1 MEDEFSSL
9 NSGGGGTFVK
19 WQSVGDVVDGVV
31 VRFTLDGGRDFNGD
45 PCPEIVLDPC
55 TPKGSDTNVELTG
68 DAHQIVTAG
77 QANLKRQV
85 LANPARFAEGH
96 RVRITYKADAKSSN
110 DRTFKEFDVK
120 ATPRPVTVVGAPAV
134 TVDDDALDF

>member
-9 NSGGGGTFVK
+9 SSGGGGTFVK
-19 WQSVGDVVDGVV
+19 WANVGDVVDGVV

-55 TPKGSDTNVELTG
+55 VPKGSDFTVELTG
-68 DAHQIVTAG
+68 EEPKVVTAG

-85 LANPARFAEGH
+85 VENAARFAVGH
-96 RVRITYKADAKSSN
+96 RVRIAYADDAESSN
-110 DRTFKEFDVK
+110 GRTFKRFDVK
-120 ATPRPVTVVGAPAV
+120 ATPRPVTVVGAPAAV
-134 TVDDDALDF
+134 PDDALDF

>member
-9 NSGGGGTFVK
+9 SSGGGGTFVK
-19 WQSVGDVVDGVV
+19 WANVGDVVDGVV

-68 DAHQIVTAG
+68 DDVTECLGGAEMIDEET
-77 QANLKRQV
+77 
-85 LANPARFAEGH
+85 LASRYESLCDPRLNHMQSLELAFLVAEELAAR
-96 RVRITYKADAKSSN
+96 N
-110 DRTFKEFDVK
+110 
-120 ATPRPVTVVGAPAV
+120 
-134 TVDDDALDF
+134 

>member
-9 NSGGGGTFVK
+9 SSGGGGTFVK
-19 WQSVGDVVDGVV
+19 WANVGDVVDGVV
-31 VRFTLDGGRDFNGD
+31 TKFTIDGGRDFNGV

-55 TPKGSDTNVELTG
+55 VPKGSDFTVELTG
-68 DAHQIVTAG
+68 DEPKVVTAG

-134 TVDDDALDF
+134 SDVDLDF